1 MNIDMN
7 EGYYI
12 DKEKQ
17 FNDKNAQDMMGAS
30 MKDKFKRGC
39 ERLGGEFSKKIDRV
53 NGMELNRQIICEHGD
68 KKLAVMGKDFSGPY
82 GRAELSGEKDNVAAV
97 DKPNDVWIG
106 DGRLSVGKKDN
117 QTHVALD
124 GESEL
129 DQYR

>member
-1 MNIDMN
+1 MHMDMT
-7 EGYYI
+7 EGYDI

-17 FNDKNAQDMMGAS
+17 FNDKNSVAHFEGGK
-30 MKDKFKRGC
+30 KDKFKSGC
-39 ERLGGEFSKKIDRV
+39 ERLGGKFSKKIDRV
-53 NGMELNRQIICEHGD
+53 NGMEVNRQIICEHGD
-68 KKLAVMGKDFSGPY
+68 KKLALYGKDFSGPY
-82 GRAELSGEKDNVAAV
+82 SRADLSDEKDNIAAV
-97 DKPNDVWIG
+97 DEPNDVWIG